1 MPKGSI
7 GAPPARSTPRKPAV
21 KFPRESSAARKK
33 RAMEIWRRLRQ
44 AYPDA
49 HCALDHKDAFQLL
62 VATILSAQATD
73 KGVNKVTPELFRRY
87 PTPHDLAEASPDDV
101 KTIIKS
107 TGFFNNK
114 TKSIQGAARK
124 LDLDFDQRVPDT
136 MDELLTLPGV
146 ARKTANVV
154 LGTAF
159 GKNEGVVVDTHV
171 ARIAKRLALSKE
183 MDPTRIEKDLMA
195 VIPREDWTPFG
206 HTLIFHGRQC
216 CYAVKPQ
223 CARCPVAALCP
234 SAFKV

>member
-1 MPKGSI
+1 M
-7 GAPPARSTPRKPAV
+7 
-21 KFPRESSAARKK
+21 PRESAAARKK
-33 RAMEIWRRLRQ
+33 RAVEILRLLRE

-49 HCALDHKDAFQLL
+49 HCALDHQNPFQLL

-87 PTPHDLAEASPDDV
+87 ATPHDLAEAPAEDI

-114 TKSIQGAARK
+114 TKSIQAAARK
-124 LDLDFDQRVPDT
+124 LDLDFDQQVPDT
-136 MDELLTLPGV
+136 MPELLTLPGV

-171 ARIAKRLALSKE
+171 QRIAKRLGLTKE
-183 MDPTRIEKDLMA
+183 SDPNKIEKDLMA
-195 VIPREDWTPFG
+195 LIPRDEWTILG
-206 HTLIFHGRQC
+206 HTVIFHGRLC
-216 CYAVKPQ
+216 CYAIKPQ
-223 CARCPVAALCP
+223 CARCPVNELCP